1 MSSIKTVQQ
10 EIDRLYLES
19 KKNRYI
25 VSNEASLYYDL
36 CSVIDKTIT
45 LDEFYKLFPYHNPD
59 INSDY
64 WKQQHNRWKEIWKQD
79 AV

>member
-1 MSSIKTVQQ
+1 MKTVQQ

-19 KKNRYI
+19 KLNRYI

-64 WKQQHNRWKEIWKQD
+64 WKQQYNRWKEIWKQD

>member
-1 MSSIKTVQQ
+1 MQTVQQ
-10 EIDRLYLES
+10 KIDRLYLES
-19 KKNRYI
+19 KMNRYI

-36 CSVIDKTIT
+36 CSVVDKTIT

>member
-1 MSSIKTVQQ
+1 MQTVQQ

-19 KKNRYI
+19 KMNRYI
-25 VSNEASLYYDL
+25 VSNEASLYYAL
-36 CSVIDKTIT
+36 CSVVDKTIT

>member
-1 MSSIKTVQQ
+1 MQTVQQ

-19 KKNRYI
+19 KMNRYI

>member
-1 MSSIKTVQQ
+1 MQTVQQ

-19 KKNRYI
+19 KMNRYI

-36 CSVIDKTIT
+36 CSVVDKTIT
-45 LDEFYKLFPYHNPD
+45 LDEFYKLFPHHNPD

>member
-1 MSSIKTVQQ
+1 MSSTKTVQQ

-19 KKNRYI
+19 KLNRYI

-36 CSVIDKTIT
+36 CSVVDKTIT

>member
-1 MSSIKTVQQ
+1 MQTVQQ

-19 KKNRYI
+19 KMNRYI

-36 CSVIDKTIT
+36 CPVVDKTIT

>member
-1 MSSIKTVQQ
+1 MSLTKTVQQ

-19 KKNRYI
+19 KLNRYI

-36 CSVIDKTIT
+36 CSVVDKTIT

>member
-1 MSSIKTVQQ
+1 MQTVQQ

-19 KKNRYI
+19 KMNRYI

-36 CSVIDKTIT
+36 CSVVDKTIT
-45 LDEFYKLFPYHNPD
+45 LDQFYKLFPYHNPD

>member
-19 KKNRYI
+19 KMNRYI

-64 WKQQHNRWKEIWKQD
+64 WKQQHNKWKEIWKQD